1 MTSEEAGSRWAWTHV
16 AVGAV
21 AVVGVCLG
29 YFLSP
34 SLVVAPD
41 LTVDLAAAR
50 AAALGDTGF
59 MRLAGVLGVLGDPV
73 IAVGAFALAVEAR
86 AEVRTA
92 LGFWWLGACA
102 LLFTVVDA
110 MTGFALRPAADAGG
124 FAFVKPFFDGL
135 ILSSSFSYGVS
146 AILLGWP
153 ARGNVL
159 APRGLTV
166 ALFTTGAMLAS
177 ASVAAALGV
186 GGLGALVGI
195 GITVTTLLYLPIA
208 VLNLLARRPAAAL
221 RPALAR

>member
-50 AAALGDTGF
+50 AAALTDTGF

-86 AEVRTA
+86 A
-92 LGFWWLGACA
+92 GA
-102 LLFTVVDA
+102 
-110 MTGFALRPAADAGG
+110 R
-124 FAFVKPFFDGL
+124 
-135 ILSSSFSYGVS
+135 
-146 AILLGWP
+146 
-153 ARGNVL
+153 
-159 APRGLTV
+159 
-166 ALFTTGAMLAS
+166 
-177 ASVAAALGV
+177 AALGV
-186 GGLGALVGI
+186 WWLGG
-195 GITVTTLLYLPIA
+195 
-208 VLNLLARRPAAAL
+208 RRPL
-221 RPALAR
+221 FPVLGPR